1 MIGVYPSINIT
12 HSIEAFFFK
21 SSTNQFKIN

>member
-12 HSIEAFFFK
+12 YSIEAFFFK